1 MFFFFPFFPVGC
13 FFFFFLGL
21 RQERARDEVLIW
33 FHTVLSEVWYEV
45 VELLLTELLLTET
58 ENSGSVGQGGS
69 VAAESGGCSWLWCE
83 TETLQDTS
91 TLYY

>member
-1 MFFFFPFFPVGC
+1 MWWVLC
-13 FFFFFLGL
+13 VCLGL
-21 RQERARDEVLIW
+21 RQERARDEVLIR
-33 FHTVLSEVWYEV
+33 FHTVSEVWYEV
-45 VELLLTELLLTET
+45 VELLLTET

-69 VAAESGGCSWLWCE
+69 VAAESGGCLLLWCE